1 MDHPTFLAQLQAH
14 QKILYKVA
22 YLYGRTEADRQD
34 LVQEI
39 IVQLWRSVASFDG
52 RSALSTWIYRV
63 ALNVAISERR
73 EASRR
78 PVAAVA
84 LEDAHEAI
92 LVAPPD
98 EGAAGVMAQLVAR
111 LGELD
116 RALVLLHLE
125 GHAHEDIAAIL
136 GLSVSNVGTRLSRL
150 KQRLRSEHSE
160 RTRP

>member
-1 MDHPTFLAQLQAH
+1 MDHPTFLARLRAH

-39 IVQLWRSVASFDG
+39 IVQLWRSAESFDG
-52 RSALSTWIYRV
+52 RSALSTWVYRV
-63 ALNVAISERR
+63 ALNVALSQRR
-73 EASRR
+73 EAGRR
-78 PVAAVA
+78 PVAAISIDDV
-84 LEDAHEAI
+84 L
-92 LVAPPD
+92 LTAPPD
-98 EGAAGVMAQLVAR
+98 EGAAGVMAQLVGR

-125 GHAHEDIAAIL
+125 GHGHEDIGEIL

-150 KQRLRSEHSE
+150 KQRLRSEHGDKESA
-160 RTRP
+160 